1 MYPSAVDNTSNGTG
15 AGNYALG
22 GDGLPAF
29 ALLQDDG
36 GAAVA
41 SMQCV
46 RQPATQGKPAWSPGW
61 DGPAGACAQRAA
73 SNGAAAATD
82 SGNSK
87 ACKATA

>member
-1 MYPSAVDNTSNGTG
+1 VTTVSRWDERAI
-15 AGNYALG
+15 ACELA
-22 GDGLPAF
+22 A
-29 ALLQDDG
+29 G

-46 RQPATQGKPAWSPGW
+46 KQPATQGKPAWAPGW